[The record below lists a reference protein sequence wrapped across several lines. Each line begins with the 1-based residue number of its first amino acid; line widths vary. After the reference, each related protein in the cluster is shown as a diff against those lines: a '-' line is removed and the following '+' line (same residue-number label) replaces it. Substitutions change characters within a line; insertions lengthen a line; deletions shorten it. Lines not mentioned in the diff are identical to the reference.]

1 MNKRVYEEPK
11 VEIEEF
17 KLAEHIAKCEQPI
30 GGFYMNTCSNDRNPV
45 EDNNT
50 GYTIFNSAIE
60 NSGCEK
66 LPEELFCYN
75 STDSNISIF
84 GS

>member
-1 MNKRVYEEPK
+1 
-11 VEIEEF
+11 
-17 KLAEHIAKCEQPI
+17 
-30 GGFYMNTCSNDRNPV
+30 MNTCSNDRNPV

-75 STDSNISIF
+75 STDGNISIF